1 MIVQPGPLSSGP
13 ALKWNRGGCN
23 LSVGSPSFRQD
34 QEEGQPPLGE
44 EVFDLDLKG
53 DRLSSCFTGP
63 EVGAGERAGE
73 GGEQAE
79 GRRWEQTHHLPW
91 LCYPHP
97 RGQGSQG
104 SQTSSVSLRPPPG
117 SRRPTG
123 TPPTS
128 WGHTQP
134 EELQLQSR
142 HWGRVTGA
150 QLPRNMPSAPC
161 NWRSPPHTHSQPKRK
176 ARPFLAQVAT
186 NPEGLPHLL
195 RPLLSQGPAGAEA
208 GFQNGPAVQ
217 QQTSL
222 PSNNPPTPAKAST
235 MGGGSDSRR
244 PGWGHFSGQHAGR
257 HAFLLL
263 HGTPGGWKRGEGD
276 EERPGGG
283 GPRTPPAPP
292 LTAAPWS
299 P

>member
-104 SQTSSVSLRPPPG
+104 SQTSSVSLRPPTG

-142 HWGRVTGA
+142 HWGRVIGA

-186 NPEGLPHLL
+186 NPEGCP
-195 RPLLSQGPAGAEA
+195 PTAPPAEA
-208 GFQNGPAVQ
+208 SALPGPCRGGGWLPEWPSCPAADITSQ
-217 QQTSL
+217 QQPPHPRQSL
-222 PSNNPPTPAKAST
+222 YH
-235 MGGGSDSRR
+235 
-244 PGWGHFSGQHAGR
+244 GWG
-257 HAFLLL
+257 L
-263 HGTPGGWKRGEGD
+263 
-276 EERPGGG
+276 
-283 GPRTPPAPP
+283 
-292 LTAAPWS
+292 
-299 P
+299 